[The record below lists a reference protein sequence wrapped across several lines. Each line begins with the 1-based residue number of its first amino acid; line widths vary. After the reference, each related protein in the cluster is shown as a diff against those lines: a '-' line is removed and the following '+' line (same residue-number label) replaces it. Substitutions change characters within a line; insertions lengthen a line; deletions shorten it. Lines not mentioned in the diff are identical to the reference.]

1 MNIKRLSSISV
12 GHMALDI
19 MASSIATILAFISN
33 QFELTPSA
41 IGLGALITMV
51 TSSLTQPLFG
61 LWADKLRGRWLGPIG
76 LLWYASF
83 YAMVPFA
90 PTYPI
95 MIALLTIGSLG
106 SAALHT
112 TGMVVAPDAGGE
124 RVTTATSVFF
134 VMGQTGLA
142 LGPVITG
149 YVLEGMGLRGLPYIT
164 LAISPVIVVMY
175 FFLQDPIKSARS
187 ESAAVD
193 RSETATDKKQISDD
207 HTTSA
212 VPTESIKWSVIATL
226 VLLIVLR
233 STSLHT
239 YMTFLPEYLKSL
251 GYSPSQ
257 YGTMTGIFTFGSAL
271 GTLAGGLLGDRF
283 NRRLVIF
290 ISLILSVPF
299 CFVLLGAAGWL
310 YIVSA
315 FIAGGLLNISH
326 SILIVI
332 AQALLPQQKGMMG
345 GFTLGGMFFA
355 GSATAWIAG
364 IAADYFGLGPV
375 FYVLAF
381 MPIAAAFSAILLP
394 STRESTFIQET
405 VTSPSSGD

>member
-19 MASSIATILAFISN
+19 MASSTATILAFVSD
-33 QFELTPSA
+33 QFALTPSV
-41 IGLGALITMV
+41 IGLGAMITMV

-61 LWADKLRGRWLGPIG
+61 IWADKLRGRWLGPIG

-83 YAMVPFA
+83 YAMIPFA
-90 PTYPI
+90 PSYPI

-124 RVTTATSVFF
+124 RVTTTTSVFF

-142 LGPVITG
+142 LGPIIAG
-149 YVLEGMGLRGLPYIT
+149 YVLELRGLEGLPYVA
-164 LAISPVIVVMY
+164 LVISPVIAAMY
-175 FFLQDPIKSARS
+175 AFLQDPIKVVTTKPITVDKSKDNAGSRG
-187 ESAAVD
+187 AAK
-193 RSETATDKKQISDD
+193 SLKLGI
-207 HTTSA
+207 
-212 VPTESIKWSVIATL
+212 IGTL

-233 STSLHT
+233 STALHT
-239 YMTFLPEYLKSL
+239 FMTFLPEYLKSL

-271 GTLAGGLLGDRF
+271 GTLAGGFLGDRF
-283 NRRLVIF
+283 NRRIVIF
-290 ISLILSVPF
+290 TSLILSVPF
-299 CFVLLGAAGWL
+299 CFLLVDSTGWN
-310 YIVSA
+310 YVASA

-326 SILIVI
+326 SIVIVI
-332 AQALLPQQKGMMG
+332 AQALLPKQKGMMG

-355 GSATAWIAG
+355 GSATAWLAG
-364 IAADYFGLGPV
+364 IAADYLGLGPV
-375 FYVLAF
+375 FYFLAF
-381 MPIAAAFSAILLP
+381 TPIAAAFSAILLP
-394 STRESTFIQET
+394 STRRPVPVHESIP
-405 VTSPSSGD
+405 SPSAGD